1 MKRILFFIVLF
12 MSFTV
17 SFAKD
22 KEVELTVQGQGNTKE
37 EAVVNALQN
46 ALAQVNGT
54 FVSSN
59 STITNDDLVA
69 SDAAISFGKVTD
81 YNILNQYVA
90 NKIVYVTVKARVL
103 LTKNQ
108 KIQKSKG
115 VHNSFNGAE
124 FLDKSKKKSVD
135 KINKIICELNK
146 INEQIALE
154 NLLKVV
160 KETLPYTYDLKES
173 GSENPCLE
181 GDNYV
186 FDKQITFVFNDNFNN
201 LKKMIEVTLNNI
213 GFDNKKDAEAYEKE
227 GYRTYP
233 FNMETKQGKTDKKRV
248 RNAWVGGLLGVAA
261 GIALGQTMGQ
271 NDKERKRF
279 ADVGTAVGIAMSQT
293 PNFFYSTRY
302 FRTDVRKWIILYKMN
317 VNKEL
322 YNFYIK
328 EYPSGLLSKINRDGT
343 CVGRIQSAT
352 KTADLI
358 KSGKMAVDLSKSEL
372 TKSIQSV
379 ANVDNMSTIEFEK
392 NAGWKI
398 RYVVPKG
405 EMRSFRGYELIKN
418 N

>member
-1 MKRILFFIVLF
+1 MVVNLNNFKKNHMKRILFFIVLF

-54 FVSSN
+54 FMSSN

-201 LKKMIEVTLNNI
+201 LKKMIEVTLN
-213 GFDNKKDAEAYEKE
+213 
-227 GYRTYP
+227 
-233 FNMETKQGKTDKKRV
+233 
-248 RNAWVGGLLGVAA
+248 
-261 GIALGQTMGQ
+261 
-271 NDKERKRF
+271 
-279 ADVGTAVGIAMSQT
+279 
-293 PNFFYSTRY
+293 
-302 FRTDVRKWIILYKMN
+302 
-317 VNKEL
+317 
-322 YNFYIK
+322 
-328 EYPSGLLSKINRDGT
+328 LS
-343 CVGRIQSAT
+343 
-352 KTADLI
+352 LI
-358 KSGKMAVDLSKSEL
+358 H
-372 TKSIQSV
+372 I
-379 ANVDNMSTIEFEK
+379 
-392 NAGWKI
+392 
-398 RYVVPKG
+398 
-405 EMRSFRGYELIKN
+405 
-418 N
+418 

>member
-1 MKRILFFIVLF
+1 
-12 MSFTV
+12 
-17 SFAKD
+17 
-22 KEVELTVQGQGNTKE
+22 
-37 EAVVNALQN
+37 
-46 ALAQVNGT
+46 
-54 FVSSN
+54 
-59 STITNDDLVA
+59 
-69 SDAAISFGKVTD
+69 
-81 YNILNQYVA
+81 
-90 NKIVYVTVKARVL
+90 
-103 LTKNQ
+103 
-108 KIQKSKG
+108 
-115 VHNSFNGAE
+115 
-124 FLDKSKKKSVD
+124 
-135 KINKIICELNK
+135 
-146 INEQIALE
+146 
-154 NLLKVV
+154 
-160 KETLPYTYDLKES
+160 
-173 GSENPCLE
+173 
-181 GDNYV
+181 
-186 FDKQITFVFNDNFNN
+186 
-201 LKKMIEVTLNNI
+201 MIEVTLNNI

-248 RNAWVGGLLGVAA
+248 RNAWVGGFLGVAA
-261 GIALGQTMGQ
+261 GIALGQTLGQ

-279 ADVGTAVGIAMSQT
+279 ADAGTAVGIAMSQT

-302 FRTDVRKWIILYKMN
+302 FRTDVRKWIILYKIN

-372 TKSIQSV
+372 TKSIQDV